1 VIVDFMDMLGI
12 GQTSLV
18 ATDIALLPALLVGL
32 EHSTRLAKLA
42 VMDGIPFPRPEFLS
56 WELKSLT
63 KAKNPKRWP
72 ISQGGEEQLP
82 E

>member
-32 EHSTRLAKLA
+32 EHS
-42 VMDGIPFPRPEFLS
+42 I
-56 WELKSLT
+56 
-63 KAKNPKRWP
+63 
-72 ISQGGEEQLP
+72 
-82 E
+82 